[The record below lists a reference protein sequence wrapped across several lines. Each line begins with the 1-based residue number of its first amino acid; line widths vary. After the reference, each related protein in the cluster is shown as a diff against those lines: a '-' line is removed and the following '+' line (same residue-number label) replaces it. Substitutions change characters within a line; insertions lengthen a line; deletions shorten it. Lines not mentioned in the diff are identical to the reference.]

1 LCVYWC
7 LRRSVCVCTTLCDIV
22 CVPFLLLPFSTL
34 VFSFV
39 SRFLLVLR
47 RVFEANVSPK
57 HWFVD

>member
-1 LCVYWC
+1 VYVRLYVTLYVC
-7 LRRSVCVCTTLCDIV
+7 L
-22 CVPFLLLPFSTL
+22 FLLLPFSTL